1 MIEIDLNEQFIIYIV
16 YKGCG
21 KWYISDKEIWYL
33 DYQKR
38 IEAYRK
44 RGYEIKEE
52 YIDEERRDL
61 LYVDEKNALLFL
73 KRIEE
78 DECST
83 GDLKEL
89 FRNITYY
96 DLPYKTLTKSY
107 INIQHYA
114 SRYFNNPAG
123 KSIGLQNA
131 IQILNL
137 DQDKSYHNALND
149 AYYTAQVFIRIYNP
163 SIVPD
168 VYMYTTVKPSS
179 AKKNIKKQINYDKL
193 FAEFAKILQ
202 RDLTKEDKKII
213 DLAYKMGKTNQFLT
227 ESTIYKKR

>member
-1 MIEIDLNEQFIIYIV
+1 MIEIDLNEQFIIYVV

-89 FRNITYY
+89 F
-96 DLPYKTLTKSY
+96 YKIRKRMIICQVCMLILIKSY
-107 INIQHYA
+107 FILCIWNLRHMNI
-114 SRYFNNPAG
+114 
-123 KSIGLQNA
+123 
-131 IQILNL
+131 
-137 DQDKSYHNALND
+137 
-149 AYYTAQVFIRIYNP
+149 
-163 SIVPD
+163 
-168 VYMYTTVKPSS
+168 MY
-179 AKKNIKKQINYDKL
+179 Q
-193 FAEFAKILQ
+193 
-202 RDLTKEDKKII
+202 
-213 DLAYKMGKTNQFLT
+213 
-227 ESTIYKKR
+227 

>member
-1 MIEIDLNEQFIIYIV
+1 MIEIDLNEQFIIYVV

-89 FRNITYY
+89 F
-96 DLPYKTLTKSY
+96 
-107 INIQHYA
+107 
-114 SRYFNNPAG
+114 
-123 KSIGLQNA
+123 LQN
-131 IQILNL
+131 QEE
-137 DQDKSYHNALND
+137 DDYM
-149 AYYTAQVFIRIYNP
+149 P
-163 SIVPD
+163 SLYV
-168 VYMYTTVKPSS
+168 
-179 AKKNIKKQINYDKL
+179 N
-193 FAEFAKILQ
+193 F
-202 RDLTKEDKKII
+202 DKKLLCSMYMEPASYEHYVPVGWIGKFKKFFDII
-213 DLAYKMGKTNQFLT
+213 PEEKCYWGK
-227 ESTIYKKR
+227 

>member
-1 MIEIDLNEQFIIYIV
+1 MIEIDLNEQFIIYVV

-89 FRNITYY
+89 F
-96 DLPYKTLTKSY
+96 
-107 INIQHYA
+107 
-114 SRYFNNPAG
+114 
-123 KSIGLQNA
+123 LQN
-131 IQILNL
+131 QEE
-137 DQDKSYHNALND
+137 DDYM
-149 AYYTAQVFIRIYNP
+149 P
-163 SIVPD
+163 SLHV
-168 VYMYTTVKPSS
+168 
-179 AKKNIKKQINYDKL
+179 N
-193 FAEFAKILQ
+193 F
-202 RDLTKEDKKII
+202 DKKLLYSMYMEPASYEHYVLVGWIGKFKKFFDII
-213 DLAYKMGKTNQFLT
+213 PEEKCYWGK
-227 ESTIYKKR
+227 

>member
-1 MIEIDLNEQFIIYIV
+1 MIEIDLNEQFIIYVV

-89 FRNITYY
+89 F
-96 DLPYKTLTKSY
+96 L
-107 INIQHYA
+107 
-114 SRYFNNPAG
+114 
-123 KSIGLQNA
+123 
-131 IQILNL
+131 
-137 DQDKSYHNALND
+137 
-149 AYYTAQVFIRIYNP
+149 
-163 SIVPD
+163 
-168 VYMYTTVKPSS
+168 
-179 AKKNIKKQINYDKL
+179 
-193 FAEFAKILQ
+193 
-202 RDLTKEDKKII
+202 
-213 DLAYKMGKTNQFLT
+213 
-227 ESTIYKKR
+227 

>member
-1 MIEIDLNEQFIIYIV
+1 MIEIDLNEQFIIYVV

-89 FRNITYY
+89 F
-96 DLPYKTLTKSY
+96 
-107 INIQHYA
+107 
-114 SRYFNNPAG
+114 
-123 KSIGLQNA
+123 LQN
-131 IQILNL
+131 QEE
-137 DQDKSYHNALND
+137 DDYM
-149 AYYTAQVFIRIYNP
+149 P
-163 SIVPD
+163 SLYV
-168 VYMYTTVKPSS
+168 
-179 AKKNIKKQINYDKL
+179 N
-193 FAEFAKILQ
+193 F
-202 RDLTKEDKKII
+202 DKKLLYSMYMEPASYEYYVPVGWIGKFKKFFDII
-213 DLAYKMGKTNQFLT
+213 PEEKCYWGK
-227 ESTIYKKR
+227 

>member
-1 MIEIDLNEQFIIYIV
+1 MIEIDLNEQFIIYVV

-89 FRNITYY
+89 F
-96 DLPYKTLTKSY
+96 
-107 INIQHYA
+107 
-114 SRYFNNPAG
+114 
-123 KSIGLQNA
+123 LQN
-131 IQILNL
+131 QEE
-137 DQDKSYHNALND
+137 DDYM
-149 AYYTAQVFIRIYNP
+149 P
-163 SIVPD
+163 SLYV
-168 VYMYTTVKPSS
+168 
-179 AKKNIKKQINYDKL
+179 N
-193 FAEFAKILQ
+193 F
-202 RDLTKEDKKII
+202 DKKLLYSIFYVYGTCVI
-213 DLAYKMGKTNQFLT
+213 
-227 ESTIYKKR
+227 

>member
-1 MIEIDLNEQFIIYIV
+1 MFHGSLVPCAERRIIKMIEIDLNEQFIIYVV

-89 FRNITYY
+89 F
-96 DLPYKTLTKSY
+96 
-107 INIQHYA
+107 
-114 SRYFNNPAG
+114 
-123 KSIGLQNA
+123 LQN
-131 IQILNL
+131 QEEDDYMPSLYVNF
-137 DQDKSYHNALND
+137 DKKLLYS
-149 AYYTAQVFIRIYNP
+149 
-163 SIVPD
+163 
-168 VYMYTTVKPSS
+168 VYMEPASYEHYVPVGWIGKF
-179 AKKNIKKQINYDKL
+179 KKFFD
-193 FAEFAKILQ
+193 
-202 RDLTKEDKKII
+202 II
-213 DLAYKMGKTNQFLT
+213 PEEKCYWGK
-227 ESTIYKKR
+227 